1 VRGGPGMPGRLR
13 GGPSVKK
20 ASFLSVLAAAALPFA
35 LAGPPAAAAEQ
46 DAETRSEVQAL
57 TDLHEV
63 VVPLWH
69 EAWPKKNYQMMKD
82 LLPQA
87 RAGVAKVAEARL
99 PGILRE
105 KQAAWDQ
112 GLVGL
117 KEALARYE
125 AAAASG
131 SEPGLLDAVEALH
144 SRYEGLVRVTRPAMK
159 ELDAFHVALYRVY
172 HHELAGQA
180 WPAVAASAGEMAE
193 ACRALAAAPVPKRFA
208 SQEAS
213 LRPEIATLC
222 AKSDALKA
230 AAAGTDRKA
239 TAEAVESVHSQ
250 YEKVEGL
257 FR

>member
-1 VRGGPGMPGRLR
+1 MR
-13 GGPSVKK
+13 K
-20 ASFLSVLAAAALPFA
+20 ASFRIALAGAIVALA
-35 LAGPPAAAAEQ
+35 LAGPRATAGEP
-46 DAETRSEVQAL
+46 DTETRSEVQAL

-69 EAWPKKNYQMMKD
+69 EAWPKKDFKMMKD

-117 KEALARYE
+117 KDALARYE

-144 SRYEGLVRVTRPAMK
+144 SRYEGLVRVTRPPMK
-159 ELDAFHVALYRVY
+159 ELDAFHVPLYRVY
-172 HHELAGQA
+172 HHDLAAQA
-180 WPAVAASAGEMAE
+180 WPAVAASAGEMAT
-193 ACRALAAAPVPKRFA
+193 ACQALAVAPLPKRFA
-208 SQEAS
+208 PREAEV
-213 LRPEIATLC
+213 RPEIAALC
-222 AKSDALKA
+222 AKSDRLKT

-239 TAEAVESVHSQ
+239 TATAVEAVHAQ
-250 YEKVEGL
+250 YERVEGL
-257 FR
+257 LR

>member
-1 VRGGPGMPGRLR
+1 MRE
-13 GGPSVKK
+13 
-20 ASFLSVLAAAALPFA
+20 ASFHAVLAGAVVALT
-35 LAGPPAAAAEQ
+35 LAGPRTPAEER

-69 EAWPKKNYQMMKD
+69 EAWPKKDFKMMKD

-112 GLVGL
+112 GVVGL
-117 KEALARYE
+117 KDALARYE

-144 SRYEGLVRVTRPAMK
+144 SRYEGLVRVTRPPMK

-172 HHELAGQA
+172 HHDLAAHA
-180 WPAVAASAGEMAE
+180 WPAVAASAGEMVM
-193 ACRALAAAPVPKRFA
+193 ACQALAAAPLPKRFA
-208 SQEAS
+208 PREAEV
-213 LRPEIATLC
+213 RPEIGALC
-222 AKSDALKA
+222 AKSDRLKT
-230 AAAGTDRKA
+230 AAAGTDHEA
-239 TAEAVESVHSQ
+239 TATAVEAVHAQ

-257 FR
+257 LR

>member
-1 VRGGPGMPGRLR
+1 M
-13 GGPSVKK
+13 KK
-20 ASFLSVLAAAALPFA
+20 APFPIVLALVTALG
-35 LAGPPAAAAEQ
+35 LAGPRATPGKPP
-46 DAETRSEVQAL
+46 DAEARSEVPAL
-57 TDLHEV
+57 TALHEV
-63 VVPLWH
+63 IFPLWH
-69 EAWPKKNYQMMKD
+69 EAWPKKDYGMMKD

-87 RAGVAKVAEARL
+87 RVGVAKVAEARL
-99 PGILRE
+99 PGILRD

-112 GLVGL
+112 GLAGL

-131 SEPGLLDAVEALH
+131 SEQGLRDAVEALH

-180 WPAVAASAGEMAE
+180 GPAVAVSAGEMAE
-193 ACRALAAAPVPKRFA
+193 ACRVLAVAPVPKRFA
-208 SQEAS
+208 SREAA

-222 AKSDALKA
+222 AKSDLLKA
-230 AAAGTDRKA
+230 ATTGTDRKA
-239 TAEAVESVHSQ
+239 TAEAVEAVHSQ

-257 FR
+257 LR

>member
-1 VRGGPGMPGRLR
+1 MRRATVRKTLF
-13 GGPSVKK
+13 
-20 ASFLSVLAAAALPFA
+20 AATLAAVVA
-35 LAGPPAAAAEQ
+35 LALTGLRATPGEK
-46 DAETRSEVQAL
+46 DTETRSEVPAL
-57 TDLHEV
+57 TALHEV
-63 VVPLWH
+63 ILPLWH
-69 EAWPKKNYQMMKD
+69 EAWPKKDYKMMKD

-105 KQAAWDQ
+105 KQGAWDQ

-117 KEALARYE
+117 KDALARYE

-144 SRYEGLVRVTRPAMK
+144 SHYEGMVRVTRPAMK
-159 ELDAFHVALYRVY
+159 ELEAFHVPLYRVY
-172 HHELAGQA
+172 HHDLAAQD
-180 WPAVAASAGEMAE
+180 WPAVAASASEMVE
-193 ACRALAAAPVPKRFA
+193 ACRALAAAPLPKRFVP
-208 SQEAS
+208 QEAS

-222 AKSDALKA
+222 ARSDALQA
-230 AAAGTDRKA
+230 VASGANRTA
-239 TAEAVESVHSQ
+239 TAEAVEALHSQ